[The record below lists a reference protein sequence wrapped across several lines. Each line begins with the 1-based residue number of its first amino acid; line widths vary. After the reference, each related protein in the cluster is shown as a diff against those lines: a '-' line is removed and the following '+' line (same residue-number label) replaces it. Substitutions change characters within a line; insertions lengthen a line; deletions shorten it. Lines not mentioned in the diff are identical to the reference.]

1 MGIYSTLNVSRR
13 TAIDTVVAQLELEL
27 QRVRSGDVSDYELTQ
42 QLDKILEPRLN
53 NARIV
58 DDGEPND
65 DDRVPVPGL

>member
-1 MGIYSTLNVSRR
+1 MGIYSTLHVSRR
-13 TAIDTVVAQLELEL
+13 TAIDTVAAQLELEL
-27 QRVRSGDVSDYELTQ
+27 ARVRAGGLSDQELEQ

-65 DDRVPVPGL
+65 DDLVPVPGM

>member
-13 TAIDTVVAQLELEL
+13 TAIDTVAAQLEADL
-27 QRVRSGDVSDYELTQ
+27 QRVRTGEISDDELTQ
-42 QLDKILEPRLN
+42 QLDIILEPQLN

-65 DDRVPVPGL
+65 DDRVPVPNV